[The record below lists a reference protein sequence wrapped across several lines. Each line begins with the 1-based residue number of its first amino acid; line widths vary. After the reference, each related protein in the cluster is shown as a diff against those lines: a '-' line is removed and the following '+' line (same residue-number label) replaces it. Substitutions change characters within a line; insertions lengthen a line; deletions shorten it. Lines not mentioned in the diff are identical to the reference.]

1 LISPLDA
8 SIIAVICKYPDMS
21 DEELHRYMDR
31 LENPAN
37 KNLCLALLGRIN
49 PDTLDENA
57 QQELEEIKG
66 WHLSGVLRRRNEQIN
81 ARHNNRETQMSQKMI
96 SMRERGLISEETLIL
111 YGISGPIPER
121 HPTRDREYTHEE
133 KLAELHGRME
143 RRFGIRWRERF
154 SRLPAWL
161 AIEDPSWFSQHNLG
175 KVNWMKEGF

>member
-1 LISPLDA
+1 
-8 SIIAVICKYPDMS
+8 MS
-21 DEELHRYMDR
+21 DEDLHRYMDL

-37 KNLCLALLGRIN
+37 KKLVLALLGRIN

-66 WHLSGVLRRRNEQIN
+66 WHLAGVLRRRNEQIN
-81 ARHNNRETQMSQKMI
+81 ARYQNRETRMAQKML
-96 SMRERGLISEETLIL
+96 SMRERGVISEETLIL

-154 SRLPAWL
+154 SRLPEWL
-161 AIEDPSWFSQHNLG
+161 AIEDPSWFRKHDLG
-175 KVNWMKEGF
+175 KVNWMKDGF

>member
-1 LISPLDA
+1 LISPKDA
-8 SIIAVICKYPDMS
+8 SVIAVICKYPDMS
-21 DEELHRYMDR
+21 DEDLHRYMDL

-37 KNLCLALLGRIN
+37 KKLVLALLGRIN

-66 WHLSGVLRRRNEQIN
+66 WHLAGVLRRRNEQIN
-81 ARHNNRETQMSQKMI
+81 ARYQNRETRMAQKML
-96 SMRERGLISEETLIL
+96 SMRERGVISEETLIL

-154 SRLPAWL
+154 SRLPEWL
-161 AIEDPSWFSQHNLG
+161 AIEDPSWFRKHDLG
-175 KVNWMKEGF
+175 KVNWMKDGF